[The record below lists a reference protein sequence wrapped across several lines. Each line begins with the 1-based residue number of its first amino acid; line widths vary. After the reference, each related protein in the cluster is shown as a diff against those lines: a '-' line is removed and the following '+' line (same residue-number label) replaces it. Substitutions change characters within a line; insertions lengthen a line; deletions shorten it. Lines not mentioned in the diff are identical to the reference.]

1 MKECNDPS
9 IGQLL
14 HAFELGVLTEKE
26 RESFELH
33 LAQCE
38 YCFEKFMQF
47 QEVTLQI
54 RAGEEAREIVSD
66 MAFPSAP
73 SILSRIRAWL
83 LELIPR
89 LKSPKLLLA
98 QMILILAIYA
108 GFTNWLGTGV
118 QQTLYLMP
126 ERGSVGNILM
136 LDDGGKAEIIFDM
149 SKANRQK
156 QYLIGVFSPDDEIV
170 ISNVDYSLNTEFRGR
185 IIGKVRIPVNV
196 LMPGNY
202 ILRVSNENAAY
213 DSALYEYEFMVK

>member
-14 HAFELGVLTEKE
+14 HAFELGILNDKE

-54 RAGEEAREIVSD
+54 RVDEEAQEIVSD
-66 MAFPSAP
+66 MVSPP
-73 SILSRIRAWL
+73 TPPIRSRIRVWL
-83 LELIPR
+83 FELIPR
-89 LKSPKLLLA
+89 LKSPKLVLA
-98 QMILILAIYA
+98 QMILIVAIYA

-126 ERGSVGNILM
+126 ERGAAGNILL
-136 LDDGGKAEIIFDM
+136 LDKGEKAKIIFDM
-149 SKANRQK
+149 SKSNPQK

-170 ISNVDYSLNTEFRGR
+170 VSNIDYSLNTEFQGR
-185 IIGKVRIPVNV
+185 IIGSVRIPVDNFA
-196 LMPGNY
+196 PGNY
-202 ILRVSNENAAY
+202 ILRVSHENAAY
-213 DSALYEYEFMVK
+213 DSTLYEYEFAVK